1 MNKAHLL
8 VVEDE
13 HIVALDIQNRL
24 IDLGYTVVGV
34 APTGLSAIKK
44 ALELRPDLILMDIKL
59 KGDMDGIT
67 ASGIIRESLDVP
79 IIYLTAFADETTLE
93 RAKRVGPFGYL
104 LKPFEER
111 ELHTAIEMALYKHK
125 MEQKL
130 RQSEQWLATTLR
142 SIGDAVIATDQDGHI
157 RFINPVAQSLTGWT
171 QADAVGRHAC
181 TVFRIISEHTRQTID
196 CPVQTILTGK
206 QPAANAEDILLVA
219 KDGTEIPIDENAAP
233 ILDDKGK
240 LNGVVLVFKD
250 ITQRKQI
257 EQQLKLFN
265 QKLQT
270 RNDDLSAFAHT
281 VAHDLHSPLTPIIG
295 ISQTL
300 CENYEA
306 MKSED
311 LLPYLQ
317 SIARN
322 SQKMDNI
329 IEELMLLAQV
339 QEKEVKLRP
348 LSMAKIV
355 ADVQHRLQHLIEQ
368 YEATVVTPEAWPAA
382 MGYGPWVEEIWA
394 NYLSNGIKYGGKPPH
409 VELGATLQPDGMIR
423 FWVKDNG
430 PGIAPSRQTELFSTE
445 TPLSQIRATGHGL
458 GLSIV
463 RRIVEKLGG
472 QVGVNSANHNGGA
485 EFYFT
490 LSGANPS
497 EEKPVYPRK

>member
-13 HIVALDIQNRL
+13 HIVALDIQDRL
-24 IDLGYTVVGV
+24 IDLGYTVVGL
-34 APTGLSAIKK
+34 APTGATAIKK
-44 ALELRPDLILMDIKL
+44 ALDLRPDLILMDIKL

-142 SIGDAVIATDQDGHI
+142 SIGDAVIATDQDGYI

-171 QADAVGRHAC
+171 QADAVGQQAC
-181 TVFRIISEHTRQTID
+181 AVFCIISEQTRTAIV
-196 CPVQTILTGK
+196 CPVQTVLKEGQATTC
-206 QPAANAEDILLVA
+206 AEDVLLVA
-219 KDGTEIPIDENAAP
+219 RDGTETPIDENAAP
-233 ILDDKGK
+233 ILDDNGR

-265 QKLQT
+265 QRLQA

-300 CENYEA
+300 SENYDE

-339 QEKEVKLRP
+339 REKEVKTRP
-348 LSMAKIV
+348 LAMGRIV
-355 ADVQHRLQHLIEQ
+355 TDVQNRLQHLIDEH
-368 YEATVVTPEAWPAA
+368 EATVVTPDEWPDAV
-382 MGYGPWVEEIWA
+382 GYGPWVEEIWA

-409 VELGATLQPDGMIR
+409 VELGATPQPDGMIR

-430 PGIAPSRQTELFSTE
+430 PGIAPNQHAELFSTE

-463 RRIVEKLGG
+463 RRIVEKLHG
-472 QVGVNSANHNGGA
+472 QVGVNSANNNGGA

-490 LSGANPS
+490 LPAADTPQKES
-497 EEKPVYPRK
+497 VHPRK